1 MKNKGMF
8 IVLIIMFLIA
18 VSGGVVG
25 YLESKKE
32 KPVEPEKPKGTITY
46 KYFLEDQEVQEMPI
60 NEKTTDENGVETIN
74 ELYTFSRFTCTNDVT
89 GDFDTKEWKFLP
101 KNEEESTCE
110 LYFVKAK
117 YEVTLTITGSN
128 ATLDENNPKYVAREQ
143 DGQFIIKPTEGYVF
157 DKTTCSDNKQTS
169 WNETKN
175 TLTIS
180 SVTKDVSCTVS
191 FKLKELT
198 VNINVTNGEGSTTKT
213 VNYGESIKEVVTPKT
228 GFGTPTIKCSSKL
241 QQGVFNENTFNID
254 KVIDNNTCT
263 ITFNKTAPK
272 KYSFKIEL
280 PAEITILN
288 GSTSAEIE
296 EGKDNEITFKVQEGY
311 KMSLNCGDINPSKE
325 ESIDTTT
332 KKYTFLG
339 IKSNISC
346 KATATK
352 SE

>member
-8 IVLIIMFLIA
+8 VILIIMFLIA

-32 KPVEPEKPKGTITY
+32 KPIEPEKPKGTITY
-46 KYFLEDQEVQEMPI
+46 KYFLEDQEVQEMPV
-60 NEKTTDENGVETIN
+60 NEKTTDENGMETVN
-74 ELYTFSRFTCTNDVT
+74 ELYTFSRFNCTNDVT
-89 GDFDTKEWKFLP
+89 GDFDTTEWKFIP
-101 KNEEESTCE
+101 KSEDESTCE

-117 YEVTLTITGSN
+117 YEVTLTITDSN
-128 ATLDENNPKYVAREQ
+128 ATLDENNPKYIAREQ
-143 DGQFIIKPTEGYVF
+143 DGQFIINPVEGYTF
-157 DKTTCSDNKQTS
+157 NSTLCSDNKQTS
-169 WNETKN
+169 WDETKN
-175 TLTIS
+175 TLTINS
-180 SVTKDVSCTVS
+180 ITKDVSCTVS

-198 VNINVTNGEGSTTKT
+198 VNINVDHGDGATTK
-213 VNYGESIKEVVTPKT
+213 VVKYGESIKEVVTPKE
-228 GFGTPTIKCSSKL
+228 GYANPTIKCTSKL
-241 QQGVFNENTFNID
+241 QQGVFKENTFNID

-263 ITFNKTAPK
+263 ITFKKTVPK

-280 PAEITILN
+280 PEEITIIN

-296 EGKDNEITFKVQEGY
+296 EGKDNEITFKIQEGY
-311 KMSLNCGDINPSKE
+311 KMSLSCGGINPSKE

-346 KATATK
+346 KATAVK